1 VSGHTKNILTETK
14 DLIMAYEVQSNPGGV
29 VTATQVVVGLFKNAI
44 DAHQALTELRAQ
56 GFNSSQIGA
65 AFRSR
70 ASDSYLDPSD
80 AGAVSTE
87 TVRRE
92 HENWW
97 DKVKDA
103 FRSDDSVERRRESRD
118 AAAAGTSFEPELY
131 SRGDYEYDLADDDF
145 EGSLAGTGIPAD
157 RASYLTRSLEPGGAI
172 VTVHDANRV
181 AEAEQILAAN
191 NARVRY
197 EDLAQ
202 DEVIGNRAVETDED
216 QIDTADSTG
225 QEITDTGYVDR
236 RPVGN
241 LDRADDLDQIDAA
254 DSTRR
259 EIADTGYLDRRP
271 VGDANRVDDADPR
284 VERVQLFGEVLRV
297 HKERISRGEVRV
309 RKDVVTENQT
319 IEVPVT
325 REELVVERVAVSGDT
340 PAPSGG
346 IGSGQEIR
354 IPLSED
360 KVRLE
365 KEPVLQEEVIVGKRE
380 VQDVA
385 RVSGDVRREE
395 LRVDDPGTPRR
406 SATAE
411 EIATDVRRRG

>member
-1 VSGHTKNILTETK
+1 
-14 DLIMAYEVQSNPGGV
+14 MAYEVTSNQSGV
-29 VTATQVVVGLFKNAI
+29 EAATQLVVGLFKNAS
-44 DAHQALTELRAQ
+44 DAHQALTELRHKA
-56 GFNSSQIGA
+56 SA
-65 AFRSR
+65 PVRS
-70 ASDSYLDPSD
+70 ALHF
-80 AGAVSTE
+80 AVLQLIRISIPATRVLSPPRQF
-87 TVRRE
+87 TANMI
-92 HENWW
+92 NWW
-97 DKVKDA
+97 EKVKDA
-103 FRSDDSVERRRESRD
+103 FRSEDSVERRKESRD
-118 AAAAGTSFEPELY
+118 VAAADTRFEPELY

-181 AEAEQILAAN
+181 AEAEKILAAN

-197 EDLAQ
+197 EDLGQ
-202 DEVIGNRAVETDED
+202 DEVIENQAVEIDADE
-216 QIDTADSTG
+216 IDAADSTG
-225 QEITDTGYVDR
+225 REITDTGYVDR

-241 LDRADDLDQIDAA
+241 LNRADDLDQIDAA
-254 DSTRR
+254 DSTGR
-259 EIADTGYLDRRP
+259 EVADTGYLDRRP
-271 VGDANRVDDADPR
+271 VGDANRVDNADRP

-340 PAPSGG
+340 PAPSAN

-365 KEPVLQEEVIVGKRE
+365 KEPVLREEVSIGRRE

-395 LRVDDPGTPRR
+395 LRVDDPGTARR

>member
-1 VSGHTKNILTETK
+1 
-14 DLIMAYEVQSNPGGV
+14 MAYEVTSNQSGV
-29 VTATQVVVGLFKNAI
+29 EAATQVVVGLFKNAS

-56 GFNSSQIGA
+56 GFSSSQIGA
-65 AFRSR
+65 AFRSL
-70 ASDSYLDPSD
+70 ATDSYIDPSD

-87 TVRRE
+87 TVHRE

-97 DKVKDA
+97 EKVKDA
-103 FRSDDSVERRRESRD
+103 FRSEDSVERRKESRD
-118 AAAAGTSFEPELY
+118 VAAADTRFEPELY

-181 AEAEQILAAN
+181 AEAEKILAAN

-197 EDLAQ
+197 EDLGQ
-202 DEVIGNRAVETDED
+202 DEVIENQAVEIDADE
-216 QIDTADSTG
+216 IDAADSTG
-225 QEITDTGYVDR
+225 REITDTGYVDR

-241 LDRADDLDQIDAA
+241 LNRADDLDQIDAA
-254 DSTRR
+254 DSTGR
-259 EIADTGYLDRRP
+259 EVADTGYLDRRP
-271 VGDANRVDDADPR
+271 VGDANRVDNADRP

-340 PAPSGG
+340 PAPSAN

-365 KEPVLQEEVIVGKRE
+365 KEPVLREEVSIGRRE

-395 LRVDDPGTPRR
+395 LRVDDPGTARR